1 MTVYAR
7 IFRID
12 RQDIPPTILA
22 FDDEKVDHGFGILRM
37 LDERHPGER
46 DAERDRRWMEMRRKA

>member
-7 IFRID
+7 VETATHR
-12 RQDIPPTILA
+12 TILS
-22 FDDEKVDHGFGILRM
+22 FDDVKCDHGFAILRL

-46 DAERDRRWMEMRRKA
+46 DPERDRRWKEMRRKLDAA

>member
-7 IFRID
+7 IETATHR
-12 RQDIPPTILA
+12 TILA
-22 FDDEKVDHGFGILRM
+22 FDDAKCDHGFAILRM

-46 DAERDRRWMEMRRKA
+46 DAERDRRWLEMRRKHDAA